1 MYITRKRDS
10 PNNIKD
16 FLLTFEKK
24 NVTPKRVCCNSI
36 RTSMIKIAK
45 RKQQAISKHYKLK

>member
-10 PNNIKD
+10 PNNIKN